1 MTDQKIVHVAINPPE
16 SIDTNVVKA
25 VATILNREIYEVRLL
40 LSGRIPKLV
49 AHFHNSEAASII
61 AASLSSLGLLS
72 FTVEDAELHVPVTS
86 GIEFIAHS
94 LQLENGQVKFLAR
107 NGTEKIITANK
118 LFLILYGKMSM
129 PITTMDKNVKMKI
142 NVPATLI
149 AGGIP
154 ILRKSEENVEKL
166 SYQTEYFVRLYGP
179 VLSEPLIEVFESGFD
194 YSFLEMKI
202 SPSSSENLKQLVLE
216 LKMKFPNAIIDSRL
230 IEGAPILQGS
240 ETENACKL
248 IFLYHRAKSKYA
260 TY

>member
-25 VATILNREIYEVRLL
+25 AATILNREIYEVRLL

-49 AHFHNSEAASII
+49 AHFDNSEAASII

-179 VLSEPLIEVFESGFD
+179 VLSEPLIGVFESGFD

-216 LKMKFPNAIIDSRL
+216 LKMEFPNAIIDSRL
-230 IEGAPILQGS
+230 IEGAPVLQGG
-240 ETENACKL
+240 EMEDACKL
-248 IFLYHRAKSKYA
+248 IFLCERAKSKH
-260 TY
+260 